1 LKRVGLTLAK
11 LEKLKPL
18 CPPLNI
24 ERKLLTM
31 RTMLK
36 SKIHRARVTGVHLD
50 YEGSIAIDRDLLAEA
65 DILPHEQVHILNLNN
80 GQRFTTY
87 AIEGEKGQVDLRGAA
102 ARLAQKGDI
111 VIILT
116 YCQMQDEEA
125 RSYEPRVV
133 YVDEKNRIKDEIRG
147 ILSMEVD
154 D

>member
-1 LKRVGLTLAK
+1 
-11 LEKLKPL
+11 
-18 CPPLNI
+18 
-24 ERKLLTM
+24 M

-36 SKIHRARVTGVHLD
+36 SKIHRARITGVHLD
-50 YEGSIAIDRDLLAEA
+50 YEGSIAIDRDLLAES

-102 ARLAQKGDI
+102 ARLAQKDDI

-125 RSYEPRVV
+125 RIHRPRVV
-133 YVDEKNRIKDEIRG
+133 YVDEQNRITGVKSCLDAVSLPEQFRC
-147 ILSMEVD
+147 V
-154 D
+154 

>member
-1 LKRVGLTLAK
+1 
-11 LEKLKPL
+11 
-18 CPPLNI
+18 
-24 ERKLLTM
+24 
-31 RTMLK
+31 MLK

-50 YEGSIAIDRDLLAEA
+50 YEGSIAIDRELLAEA

-133 YVDEKNRIKDEIRG
+133 YADEQNRIKDKVRQ
-147 ILSMEVD
+147 LFSMEVD
-154 D
+154 E

>member
-1 LKRVGLTLAK
+1 
-11 LEKLKPL
+11 
-18 CPPLNI
+18 
-24 ERKLLTM
+24 M
-31 RTMLK
+31 RTMLH

-50 YEGSIAIDRDLLAEA
+50 YEGSIAIDRTLLLEA
-65 DILPHEQVHILNLNN
+65 DILPHEMVHVLNINN

-87 AIEGEKGQVDLRGAA
+87 AIEGEKGEIGLRGAA

-116 YCQMQDEEA
+116 YDVMPAEDA

-133 YVDEKNRIKDEIRG
+133 YVDEKNNIKNTSG
-147 ILSMEVD
+147 QILSMEVD

>member
-1 LKRVGLTLAK
+1 
-11 LEKLKPL
+11 
-18 CPPLNI
+18 
-24 ERKLLTM
+24 M

-50 YEGSIAIDRDLLAEA
+50 YEGSIAIDRELLAEA

-133 YVDEKNRIKDEIRG
+133 YADEQNRIKDKVRQ
-147 ILSMEVD
+147 LFSMEVD
-154 D
+154 E